1 MPNLSVLVTGASG
14 FIGRHVTAYL
24 LKRGFYILTTDVR
37 GADLNGDL
45 CDKVFVLD
53 VLARSR
59 FDAVVHLAAIT
70 DIKTSLQDP
79 YQTYLVNDFGTLNLL
94 EAASKRGAERF
105 IYASSANVYGLPLE
119 LPVRESTPFNPRTPY
134 DYSKVIG
141 EYLVRSYAATKKIKI
156 TILRSWKVFGEYE
169 RLTAAI
175 PNFIKCCLKGEPI
188 PLYNGGADTTDPYYV
203 ENFARVVESCLL
215 REEAVGEV
223 FNVGSGVERSIKEV
237 AEEIKRLT
245 NSDSQL
251 LILPPRTEAE
261 KEPMRSYPDIS
272 KLKRLLSY
280 EPMVSF
286 EEGLRRTIDWVKT
299 VIGQY

>member
-24 LKRGFYILTTDVR
+24 LKRGFNILTTDLR

-53 VLARSR
+53 VLAKSR

-70 DIKTSLQDP
+70 DIKTSIQDP
-79 YQTYLVNDFGTLNLL
+79 YQTHLVNDFGTLNIL
-94 EAASKRGAERF
+94 EAASKNGVERF

-119 LPVRESTPFNPRTPY
+119 LPVKESTPFNPRTPY

-141 EYLVRSYAATKKIKI
+141 EYLVRSYAATKKIKT
-156 TILRSWKVFGEYE
+156 TILRSWKIFGEYE

-175 PNFIKCCLKGEPI
+175 PNFIRCCLKGEPI
-188 PLYNGGADTTDPYYV
+188 PLYNGGADTTDPYYA
-203 ENFARVVESCLL
+203 ENYARVVELCLL
-215 REEAVGEV
+215 KEEAVGEV
-223 FNVGSGVERSIKEV
+223 FNVGTGVERSIKEI

-251 LILPPRTEAE
+251 LILPPRSEAE
-261 KEPMRSYPDIS
+261 REPMRSYPDIS
-272 KLKRLLSY
+272 KLKRLLGY
-280 EPMVSF
+280 EPVVSF
-286 EEGLRRTIDWVKT
+286 EEGLRRTIDWVKA
-299 VIGQY
+299 VIG

>member
-1 MPNLSVLVTGASG
+1 MPSLTVLVTGASG

-24 LKRGFYILTTDVR
+24 LKRGFNILTTDVR

-70 DIKTSLQDP
+70 DIKASLQDP
-79 YQTYLVNDFGTLNLL
+79 YQTHLVNDFGTLNLL
-94 EAASKRGAERF
+94 EAASKRGVERF

-261 KEPMRSYPDIS
+261 REPMRSYPDIS
-272 KLKRLLSY
+272 KLKRLLGY
-280 EPMVSF
+280 EPVVSF

-299 VIGQY
+299 VIA